1 MKQPSRRKFLQTCGA
16 VGAAAWLAPAVARET
31 APATVRQYHLSV
43 TPHTPEP
50 DPELI
55 EAIRLAGVSDVW
67 INCFCGGQ
75 WWCGVERMK
84 AWRSR
89 IQARGMRAHVL
100 NMPLGHPDFV
110 PPTPWRT
117 AMSADG
123 KSYSG
128 TSLHDPA
135 TQANCDA
142 LRQLAA
148 AGVKRVFLDD
158 DFRLARYPGWIGGC
172 FCPEHKQAFLHCTGY
187 GEPQWRD
194 LLAAVAR
201 GQLTPELRAWV
212 EFTCDQLTACF
223 RAQQKAVP
231 GVQLGIMV
239 MYFGAEK
246 AGIRLTDYAGVP
258 MRVGEY
264 KFWDETFAPV
274 KGKTDELFSSLF
286 HRRFVRPELAYS
298 ETTAFPDRQ
307 LSLKN
312 KVAKLAVSTL
322 SDVHN
327 TMFMCDFPK
336 EHWPT
341 LAPAM
346 KRHADIHSRIAGHA
360 ARGPLKHFWG
370 EASRY
375 VGDDNPYSLF
385 MALGVPFEVTGEPAQ
400 DGFTF
405 LSDADAGAVGSLQ
418 RRGTTLIARP
428 RAAALDG
435 VRFVPESLP
444 ALYAFKRELLPRLE
458 HVPYVENELPVVCAW
473 YPTARAVVLWNLSEQ
488 PVELS
493 LRRGATRRTI
503 HIDGLD
509 VALADR
515 VGA

>member
-1 MKQPSRRKFLQTCGA
+1 MKPSRRKFLQTCGTI
-16 VGAAAWLAPAVARET
+16 GAAAWLAPALAGET
-31 APATVRQYHLSV
+31 PAAVRQYNLSI

-55 EAIRLAGVSDVW
+55 EAIRRAGVSDVW
-67 INCFCGGQ
+67 INCFCCGH
-75 WWCGVERMK
+75 WWCGIDRMK

-89 IQARGMRAHVL
+89 IEAQGMRAHVL
-100 NMPLGHPDFV
+100 NIPLGHPGLCPAETLARGHLGRRQELHRHLAPRSGHEGQLRCVAADRGGGRETGV
-110 PPTPWRT
+110 SWTTTSAWPRARLDRRLLLPRAQAGVSATHGLWRT
-117 AMSADG
+117 
-123 KSYSG
+123 
-128 TSLHDPA
+128 P
-135 TQANCDA
+135 
-142 LRQLAA
+142 
-148 AGVKRVFLDD
+148 
-158 DFRLARYPGWIGGC
+158 
-172 FCPEHKQAFLHCTGY
+172 
-187 GEPQWRD
+187 
-194 LLAAVAR
+194 VAR
-201 GQLTPELRAWV
+201 PAGGHRPRPADARLRAWV
-212 EFTCDQLTACF
+212 EFTCDQLTECF

-246 AGIRLTDYAGVP
+246 AGIRLTDYRDVP

-264 KFWDETFAPV
+264 KFDDETFAPV

-298 ETTAFPDRQ
+298 ETTAFPDKQ

-322 SDVHN
+322 SDVRN

-346 KRHADIHSRIAGHA
+346 KRHADIHARIAGHI

-375 VGDDNPYSLF
+375 TGDDNPYSLF
-385 MALGVPFEVTGEPAQ
+385 MALGVPFEVTGEPAA

-418 RRGTTLIARP
+418 FAGHDFCRPAEGRRTRWRSLCARVVAGTICLQTRTL
-428 RAAALDG
+428 AAARACPVCRERIAGCVCVVSDG
-435 VRFVPESLP
+435 ASRGSMEPLG
-444 ALYAFKRELLPRLE
+444 
-458 HVPYVENELPVVCAW
+458 
-473 YPTARAVVLWNLSEQ
+473 TARGAVASPRQ
-488 PVELS
+488 KAPDD
-493 LRRGATRRTI
+493 RRRWP
-503 HIDGLD
+503 
-509 VALADR
+509 
-515 VGA
+515 